1 MSFTAVYPAPPR
13 LCRSQLFVPCNRP
26 ALFEKAAGGPADV
39 ISLDLEDSVAPD
51 DKPESRKNL
60 IQGLN
65 DIDFGGKT
73 ISVRINGLDTP
84 WCYRDIIDVL
94 EQGGARLDLIMIPKV
109 GCAADVYAIDML
121 VTQVEMAMGRK
132 KPLRLEVLIESAMG
146 LENIDAIAGAS
157 PRLDA
162 LHFGAADFAASM
174 GMRTTNIGGPNPDYV
189 ILTDGDEAGV
199 RDTHWQD
206 LWHYPMMR
214 MVAAARMHGLRPID
228 GPFGNYADAQGF
240 KAQSRR
246 SAIMGCEGK
255 WAIHPSQVALANE
268 IFTPPAD
275 EVAKAQRIVREM
287 KKGHGA
293 GMGAVALDGG
303 LIDAASIKQAE
314 GIVRQ
319 MRMIRAAEKAQKP
332 VKKAKKT
339 PARKSRKRKAT

>member
-1 MSFTAVYPAPPR
+1 MSFTAVSPAPPR

-26 ALFEKAAGGPADV
+26 ALFEKAARGPADV
-39 ISLDLEDSVAPD
+39 ISLDLEDSVAPG
-51 DKPESRKNL
+51 DKPEARKNL
-60 IQGLN
+60 IEGLQ
-65 DIDFGGKT
+65 DVDFGGKT
-73 ISVRINGLDTP
+73 ISVRINGLDTS

-94 EQGGARLDLIMIPKV
+94 EQGGDRLDLIMIPKV
-109 GCAADVYAIDML
+109 GVAADVYAIDML

-189 ILTDGDEAGV
+189 ILTDGDAAGD

-228 GPFGNYADAQGF
+228 GPFGNYADGEGF

-275 EVAKAQRIVREM
+275 EVAKARRIVREM

-293 GMGAVALDGG
+293 GMGAVTLDGG

-319 MRMIRAAEKAQKP
+319 MRLIRAAEKAQK
-332 VKKAKKT
+332 
-339 PARKSRKRKAT
+339 SR